1 MSELEREEIDSCHSE
16 VKMIDGSQSSLQT
29 VLVTVSIEKPAAKNI
44 KRVRFNSLVEVKF
57 IPKCKSEKKKKEKSQ
72 KEGKE
77 KTECLKATTKK
88 TDHETL
94 ARRKDVDVKGELDLC
109 AQKVTIATETSS
121 KIEMGDSST
130 VKTPQSFEENAE
142 TELNLDKNRST
153 ATAKRVLKR
162 KTTNKR
168 AKIGRNLTR
177 LNGCAVKS
185 RVTVRESYATNKV
198 TLGGDYNGKTLRLSP
213 TTFSVASN
221 IRFSES
227 PARNTKRKN
236 FQEFGSDRAL
246 WRLEKQTAKFCEEA
260 AALIAQVTENN
271 ADLQSHLKVPPNT
284 AHLGGNYRQT
294 FPTEHIKASFRKP
307 SNVQDLS
314 PFGKTAS
321 RDVFSTTCKPVTRL
335 PNIKHKKQQSIEGL
349 RQRSYSELCLP
360 QFLLYDG
367 KTTRSSLDATNDS
380 KGVGTV
386 KKASGKFELLPS
398 PEEARNGNIVIQYS
412 YGATKKLE
420 C

>member
-1 MSELEREEIDSCHSE
+1 MSELEREEIDSCYSE

-153 ATAKRVLKR
+153 ATAKRVLNR
-162 KTTNKR
+162 KTTNKK
-168 AKIGRNLTR
+168 AKIGRNLTQI
-177 LNGCAVKS
+177 G
-185 RVTVRESYATNKV
+185 
-198 TLGGDYNGKTLRLSP
+198 
-213 TTFSVASN
+213 
-221 IRFSES
+221 
-227 PARNTKRKN
+227 
-236 FQEFGSDRAL
+236 RAH
-246 WRLEKQTAKFCEEA
+246 
-260 AALIAQVTENN
+260 V
-271 ADLQSHLKVPPNT
+271 
-284 AHLGGNYRQT
+284 
-294 FPTEHIKASFRKP
+294 
-307 SNVQDLS
+307 
-314 PFGKTAS
+314 
-321 RDVFSTTCKPVTRL
+321 
-335 PNIKHKKQQSIEGL
+335 
-349 RQRSYSELCLP
+349 
-360 QFLLYDG
+360 
-367 KTTRSSLDATNDS
+367 
-380 KGVGTV
+380 
-386 KKASGKFELLPS
+386 
-398 PEEARNGNIVIQYS
+398 
-412 YGATKKLE
+412 
-420 C
+420 

>member
-1 MSELEREEIDSCHSE
+1 M
-16 VKMIDGSQSSLQT
+16 
-29 VLVTVSIEKPAAKNI
+29 
-44 KRVRFNSLVEVKF
+44 
-57 IPKCKSEKKKKEKSQ
+57 
-72 KEGKE
+72 
-77 KTECLKATTKK
+77 KATTKK

-153 ATAKRVLKR
+153 ATAKRVLNR
-162 KTTNKR
+162 KTTNKK

-221 IRFSES
+221 IQFSKS

-236 FQEFGSDRAL
+236 IQEFGSDREL

-284 AHLGGNYRQT
+284 AHLGGNHGQT

-335 PNIKHKKQQSIEGL
+335 PYIKHKKQQSIEGL

-386 KKASGKFELLPS
+386 KKASGKFELLAS
-398 PEEARNGNIVIQYS
+398 PEEASNGNIVIHYS